1 VADGVEVQLGVVDEG
16 GGLLVG
22 AMPAGITVAVPL
34 LSHNLLRVRDR
45 DGTLIAR

>member
-1 VADGVEVQLGVVDEG
+1 MA
-16 GGLLVG
+16 
-22 AMPAGITVAVPL
+22 AGITIDVPL